1 MNRSARHM
9 RVVVVRLLAMLVAVC
24 AIVGIRGATR
34 ANAYTGEK
42 LTVASASDYQSYF
55 DGGRI
60 YFFGMI
66 GYDGQQRRY
75 YCMDQSQE
83 TNYTL
88 GVTKPMPDTLVT
100 RLVGEMLNRHQREH
114 NVDDLQA
121 ALAFIVHDA
130 FDTSQGDAGWPHARG
145 ILESQY
151 PNILAKAREFYEE
164 VRPVVPQSIATRV
177 EYTDGKRAGNIV
189 LEILNDEGTPTTNTE
204 YSVSLEG
211 DAVFANGA
219 KTRIGRTNGK
229 TLRFAW
235 KASGEGA
242 VRVHA
247 QMQVPAVE
255 MAVSSQNLLRVAAAK
270 TVEAAGTAFD
280 TVTVFSPTLVTQTTP
295 KSTDPGSAVTDDVT
309 MRLDGDDNYWPA
321 DSAVEASGWYFTGLR
336 GENLDSVIRPNAGEP
351 AREFL
356 GRLKRLG
363 FEPAAYG
370 NATFTND
377 GQRRQVQA
385 VSEENGT
392 EPYRAHDGDA
402 YGTWVWAVERQR
414 QPSAV
419 QQVMTHDWVSGFME
433 PAETNVTRTPVQVRS
448 QAGEHSA
455 HVGAM
460 LTDVIEVS
468 GFPHDH
474 SEFGG
479 NEQYGLAADE
489 PYAQVSVWWAGD
501 GNGGD
506 DEPYRPQ
513 GEAEPE
519 EDEHHTLIGNWDV
532 PARNGTLRF
541 GGGQADAH
549 GDAVTL
555 QAARPGWYVFIWKF
569 KGDARAM
576 PQESAY
582 GDSWEC
588 VRVVRESVHAEPAA
602 EGMPADERKNA
613 DPSASPTQRGVR
625 ADPAKSVTRQ
635 PTPVRLARTGVSMGG
650 VALMGAVIVTAIA
663 MLLVAHR
670 RHAMSLRREDG
681 EHNAANAG
689 ADEHM
694 GTGKE

>member
-1 MNRSARHM
+1 M
-9 RVVVVRLLAMLVAVC
+9 
-24 AIVGIRGATR
+24 
-34 ANAYTGEK
+34 
-42 LTVASASDYQSYF
+42 
-55 DGGRI
+55 
-60 YFFGMI
+60 
-66 GYDGQQRRY
+66 
-75 YCMDQSQE
+75 
-83 TNYTL
+83 
-88 GVTKPMPDTLVT
+88 
-100 RLVGEMLNRHQREH
+100 
-114 NVDDLQA
+114 
-121 ALAFIVHDA
+121 
-130 FDTSQGDAGWPHARG
+130 
-145 ILESQY
+145 
-151 PNILAKAREFYEE
+151 
-164 VRPVVPQSIATRV
+164 
-177 EYTDGKRAGNIV
+177 
-189 LEILNDEGTPTTNTE
+189 
-204 YSVSLEG
+204 
-211 DAVFANGA
+211 
-219 KTRIGRTNGK
+219 
-229 TLRFAW
+229 
-235 KASGEGA
+235 
-242 VRVHA
+242 
-247 QMQVPAVE
+247 
-255 MAVSSQNLLRVAAAK
+255 
-270 TVEAAGTAFD
+270 
-280 TVTVFSPTLVTQTTP
+280 FSPTLVTQTTP

-336 GENLDSVIRPNAGEP
+336 GENLDSVIRPDSGEP

-370 NATFTND
+370 NATFTHD
-377 GQRRQVQA
+377 GQHRQVQA

-474 SEFGG
+474 GEFGG

-489 PYAQVSVWWAGD
+489 PYAQVSMWWAGD

-519 EDEHHTLIGNWDV
+519 EDGHHTLIGSWDV
-532 PARNGTLRF
+532 PARNGIVRF
-541 GGGQADAH
+541 GGGQIDAH
-549 GDAVTL
+549 GDAVTV
-555 QAARPGWYVFIWKF
+555 QAARPGWYVFVWKF

-576 PQESAY
+576 PQQSAY

-588 VRVVRESVHAEPAA
+588 VRVVRGSVHAEPAA
-602 EGMPADERKNA
+602 DGLPADERKTA
-613 DPSASPTQRGVR
+613 DLSASPTQQGVR
-625 ADPAKSVTRQ
+625 TDPAKSVTRQ
-635 PTPVRLARTGVSMGG
+635 PAPIRLARTGVSMGG
-650 VALMGAVIVTAIA
+650 VALMGVVIVTAIA

-681 EHNAANAG
+681 EHNAATAG

-694 GTGKE
+694 ETGKE